1 MKLKFKKVGLVAK
14 PHPDVVPYLKKTTDI
29 LKEMKVEIVL
39 EDIAANLIHM
49 ESDIPRE
56 QIGEQV
62 DIIILIG
69 GDGTLLSVAKQAV
82 NNNIPIAGFNLG
94 SLGFLTEL
102 CIDNLENSIVEIFT
116 SEAKVSERKL
126 LELNFK
132 GDEYLALNDIVTSKG
147 YIARIINLMLSI
159 NGDEVAE
166 IKSDGLIISTPT
178 GSTAYSLS
186 AGGPIVAPDVNGM
199 VITPLCP
206 HSLTLRPFVIPD
218 SSTIRVKLTSESQ
231 KVFITIDGQTAIP
244 ITTGDYFDVCIYRKK
259 LKIIG
264 SKDMNYFRLLS
275 EKLKWAL

>member
-1 MKLKFKKVGLVAK
+1 MKLKFKKVGLVVK

-29 LKEMKVEIVL
+29 LKEMKVEIIL
-39 EDIAANLIHM
+39 EDIAAKLIHM
-49 ESDIPRE
+49 KSDIPRK

-62 DIIILIG
+62 DIIIMIG

-102 CIDNLENSIVEIFT
+102 CIDNLESSIVEIFT

-132 GDEYLALNDIVTSKG
+132 GDEYLALNDIVTTKG

-166 IKSDGLIISTPT
+166 IRSDGLIISTPT

-231 KVFITIDGQTAIP
+231 KVFITVDGQTAIP
-244 ITTGDYFDVCIYRKK
+244 ITTGDYFDVCINRKK